1 MINEIISAI
10 SDFMYTYLL
19 IILLIAGG
27 LYFTFRTRFIQ
38 FRMFLE
44 SLRVVGER
52 PEREGSVSSFQALM
66 VSTASRVGT
75 GNIIGVSV
83 AICVG
88 GYGAVFWMWL
98 IAIIGGATAFIE
110 STLAQIY
117 KRRNPETGE
126 SYGGPAYYIEAALHN
141 RPLAVLFALSLI
153 ATYAGGFNMLCSF
166 NLQSTFSG
174 YGFYLANEKLAP
186 WVIGGI
192 AALLTGFCVMGGG
205 KRIIAAA
212 STLVPF
218 MGGLYVLVAVMVV
231 ALNLELLPQVFVR
244 IFQGA
249 FDFQAIFGG
258 FTGSAL
264 MQGIKRGLFSNEA
277 GVGSAPNAA
286 ASANVS
292 HPAKQ
297 GLVQML
303 SVFLDTLLICSATAL
318 MLLCSG
324 VEPTEAAQGAPY
336 VQSALS
342 ASFGQLGPIFIT
354 VAMVLF
360 AFTTLIGNLYYVDNA
375 LAYLLKKVPS
385 KQFMTA
391 FRAVA
396 VLLIFVGAGLEI
408 DLVWNLADVLMGI
421 MVMINIPVIILLS
434 RPALAAL
441 KDYSAQRKMGRNPV
455 FKAASIHLRDKTDYW
470 N

>member
-1 MINEIISAI
+1 MINDVVVAVSN
-10 SDFMYTYLL
+10 FMYTYLL
-19 IILLIAGG
+19 IILLLAGG

-52 PEREGSVSSFQALM
+52 PERVGSVSSFQALM

-83 AICVG
+83 AICIG

-98 IAIIGGATAFIE
+98 IAIMGGATAFIE

-117 KRRNPETGE
+117 KRRNTETGE
-126 SYGGPAYYIEAALHN
+126 SYGGPAYYIEAALHS

-166 NLQSTFSG
+166 NLQSTFSA
-174 YGFYLANEKLAP
+174 YSFYANNEEIMP
-186 WVIGGI
+186 WIIGGA

-205 KRIIAAA
+205 RRIITFA

-218 MGGLYVLVAVMVV
+218 MGGLYVLVALIVV
-231 ALNLELLPQVFVR
+231 VLNLEALPQVFAR
-244 IFQGA
+244 IFESA
-249 FDFQAIFGG
+249 FDFQAIFGA
-258 FTGSAL
+258 FTSSAL

-286 ASANVS
+286 AAANVT
-292 HPAKQ
+292 HPVKQ

-336 VQSALS
+336 VQEALS

-360 AFTTLIGNLYYVDNA
+360 AFTTLIGNLFYVDNA
-375 LAYLLKKVPS
+375 LAYLMKKVPS
-385 KQFMTA
+385 RQFMFV
-391 FRAVA
+391 FRLVA

-408 DLVWNLADVLMGI
+408 NLVWNLADVLMGV
-421 MVMINIPVIILLS
+421 MVMINIPVILILS

-441 KDYSAQRKMGRNPV
+441 KDYSAQRRMGRNPV
-455 FKAASIHLRDKTDYW
+455 FKAANIQLKEKTDYW

>member
-1 MINEIISAI
+1 
-10 SDFMYTYLL
+10 MYTYLL
-19 IILLIAGG
+19 VILLLAAG

-38 FRMFLE
+38 FRMFRE
-44 SLRVVGER
+44 SLRVVAER
-52 PEREGSVSSFQALM
+52 PDRAGTVSSFQALM

-83 AICVG
+83 AICIG

-98 IAIIGGATAFIE
+98 IAIIGGATAFVE

-117 KRRNPETGE
+117 KRRNAETGE
-126 SYGGPAYYIEAALHN
+126 SYGGPAYYIEAALHS

-153 ATYAGGFNMLCSF
+153 ATYVGGFNMLCSF
-166 NLQSTFSG
+166 NLQSTFAAYS
-174 YGFYLANEKLAP
+174 FYTDNQELMP
-186 WVIGGI
+186 WVIGGV
-192 AALLTGFCVMGGG
+192 AALLTCFCVMGGG
-205 KRIIAAA
+205 KRIIAFA

-218 MGGLYVLVAVMVV
+218 MGGLYVLVAVIVV
-231 ALNLELLPQVFVR
+231 VLNLELLPQVFVR

-249 FDFQAIFGG
+249 FDFQAIFGA
-258 FTGSAL
+258 FTSSAL

-286 ASANVS
+286 AAANVS
-292 HPAKQ
+292 HPVKQ

-336 VQSALS
+336 VQAALS
-342 ASFGQLGPIFIT
+342 ASFGELGPIFIT

-360 AFTTLIGNLYYVDNA
+360 AFTTLIGNLFYVDNA
-375 LAYLLKKVPS
+375 LAYLMKKVPS
-385 KQFMTA
+385 KQFMFV
-391 FRAVA
+391 FRIAA
-396 VLLIFVGAGLEI
+396 VLLIFLGAGLSI

-421 MVMINIPVIILLS
+421 MVMINVPVILFLS

-441 KDYSAQRKMGRNPV
+441 KDYAAQRKTGRNPV
-455 FKAASIHLRDKTDYW
+455 FKASSVGLKEKTDYW

>member
-1 MINEIISAI
+1 MINDIVLAI
-10 SDFMYTYLL
+10 SNFMYTYLL
-19 IILLIAGG
+19 IIILLAGG
-27 LYFTFRTRFIQ
+27 IYFTFRTRFIQ
-38 FRMFLE
+38 FRMFRE
-44 SLRVVGER
+44 SLRVVAER
-52 PEREGSVSSFQALM
+52 PDRAGSVSSFQALM

-83 AICVG
+83 AICIG

-126 SYGGPAYYIEAALHN
+126 SYGGPAYYIEAALHS

-174 YGFYLANEKLAP
+174 YSFYNESVTP
-186 WVIGGI
+186 WIIGGI
-192 AALLTGFCVMGGG
+192 AALLTAFCVMGGG
-205 KRIIAAA
+205 KRIIAVA

-218 MGGLYVLVAVMVV
+218 MGGLYVLVALIVV
-231 ALNLELLPQVFVR
+231 LLNLELVPTVFAR

-249 FDFQAIFGG
+249 FDFQAIFAG

-292 HPAKQ
+292 HPVKQ

-336 VQSALS
+336 VQVALS
-342 ASFGQLGPIFIT
+342 SVFGSIGPIFIT

-375 LAYLLKKVPS
+375 LAYLMKKVPS
-385 KQFMTA
+385 KQFMIV
-391 FRAVA
+391 FRIVAVA
-396 VLLIFVGAGLEI
+396 LIFLGAGLSI

-421 MVMINIPVIILLS
+421 MVIINIPVILILS

-441 KDYSAQRKMGRNPV
+441 KDYTAQRKTGRNPV
-455 FKAASIHLRDKTDYW
+455 FKAASINLKEKTDYW

>member
-1 MINEIISAI
+1 MINDIVLAI
-10 SDFMYTYLL
+10 SNFMYTYLL
-19 IILLIAGG
+19 VILLLAAG

-38 FRMFLE
+38 FRMFRE
-44 SLRVVGER
+44 SLRVVAER
-52 PEREGSVSSFQALM
+52 PDRAGTVSSFQALM

-83 AICVG
+83 AICIG

-98 IAIIGGATAFIE
+98 IAIIGGATAFVE

-117 KRRNPETGE
+117 KRRNAETGE
-126 SYGGPAYYIEAALHN
+126 SYGGPAYYIEAALHS

-153 ATYAGGFNMLCSF
+153 ATYAGGFN
-166 NLQSTFSG
+166 
-174 YGFYLANEKLAP
+174 P
-186 WVIGGI
+186 WVIGGV
-192 AALLTGFCVMGGG
+192 AALLTCFCVMGGG
-205 KRIIAAA
+205 KRIIAFA

-218 MGGLYVLVAVMVV
+218 MGGLYVLVAVIVV
-231 ALNLELLPQVFVR
+231 VLNLELLPQVFVR

-249 FDFQAIFGG
+249 FDFQAIFGA
-258 FTGSAL
+258 FTSSAL

-286 ASANVS
+286 AAANVS
-292 HPAKQ
+292 HPVKQ

-336 VQSALS
+336 VQAALS
-342 ASFGQLGPIFIT
+342 ASFGELGPIFIT

-360 AFTTLIGNLYYVDNA
+360 AFTTLIGNLFYVDNA
-375 LAYLLKKVPS
+375 LAYLMKKVPS
-385 KQFMTA
+385 KQFMFV
-391 FRAVA
+391 FRIAA
-396 VLLIFVGAGLEI
+396 VLLIFLGAGLSI

-421 MVMINIPVIILLS
+421 MVMINVPVILFLS

-441 KDYSAQRKMGRNPV
+441 KDYAAQRKTGRNPV
-455 FKAASIHLRDKTDYW
+455 FKASSVGLKEKTDYW

>member
-1 MINEIISAI
+1 MINDIVLAI
-10 SDFMYTYLL
+10 SNFMYTYLL
-19 IILLIAGG
+19 VILLLAAG

-38 FRMFLE
+38 FRMFRE
-44 SLRVVGER
+44 SLRVVTER
-52 PEREGSVSSFQALM
+52 PDRAGTVSSFQALM

-83 AICVG
+83 AICIG

-98 IAIIGGATAFIE
+98 IAIMGGATAFIE

-117 KRRNPETGE
+117 KRRNTETGE
-126 SYGGPAYYIEAALHN
+126 SYGGPAYYIEAALHS

-174 YGFYLANEKLAP
+174 YSFYNEGVTP
-186 WVIGGI
+186 WIIGGI
-192 AALLTGFCVMGGG
+192 AALLTAFCVMGGG
-205 KRIIAAA
+205 KRIIAVA

-218 MGGLYVLVAVMVV
+218 MGGLYVLVALIVIVM
-231 ALNLELLPQVFVR
+231 NLELVPTVFAR

-249 FDFQAIFGG
+249 FDFQAIFAG

-292 HPAKQ
+292 HPVKQ

-336 VQSALS
+336 VQAALS
-342 ASFGQLGPIFIT
+342 ASFGELGPIFIT

-360 AFTTLIGNLYYVDNA
+360 AFTTLIGNLFYVDNA
-375 LAYLLKKVPS
+375 LAYLMGKVPS
-385 KQFMTA
+385 KQFMFV
-391 FRAVA
+391 FRIVA
-396 VLLIFVGAGLEI
+396 VLLIFLGAGLSI

-421 MVMINIPVIILLS
+421 MVMINIPVILILA

-441 KDYSAQRKMGRNPV
+441 KDYTAQRKTGRNPV
-455 FKAASIHLRDKTDYW
+455 FKAASVDLKEKTDYW

>member
-1 MINEIISAI
+1 MINDIVLAI
-10 SDFMYTYLL
+10 SNFMYTYLL
-19 IILLIAGG
+19 VILLLAAG
-27 LYFTFRTRFIQ
+27 LYFTIRTRFIQ
-38 FRMFLE
+38 FRMFRE
-44 SLRVVGER
+44 SLRVVTER
-52 PEREGSVSSFQALM
+52 PDRAGTVSSFQALM

-83 AICVG
+83 AICIG

-98 IAIIGGATAFIE
+98 IAIMGGATAFIE

-117 KRRNPETGE
+117 KRRNAETGE
-126 SYGGPAYYIEAALHN
+126 SYGGPAYYIEAALHS

-166 NLQSTFSG
+166 NLQSTFAAYS
-174 YGFYLANEKLAP
+174 FYTDNQELMP
-186 WVIGGI
+186 WVIGGV
-192 AALLTGFCVMGGG
+192 AALLTCFCVMGGG
-205 KRIIAAA
+205 KRIIAFA

-218 MGGLYVLVAVMVV
+218 MGGLYVLVAIIVV
-231 ALNLELLPQVFVR
+231 VLNLEIIPQVFVR

-249 FDFQAIFGG
+249 FDFQAIFGA
-258 FTGSAL
+258 FTSSAL

-286 ASANVS
+286 AAANVS
-292 HPAKQ
+292 HPVKQ

-336 VQSALS
+336 VQAALS

-360 AFTTLIGNLYYVDNA
+360 AFTTLIGNLFYVDNA
-375 LAYLLKKVPS
+375 LAYLMKKVPS
-385 KQFMTA
+385 KQFMFV
-391 FRAVA
+391 FRIVA
-396 VLLIFVGAGLEI
+396 VLLIFLGAGLSI

-421 MVMINIPVIILLS
+421 MVMRNIPVSLLLS

-441 KDYSAQRKMGRNPV
+441 KDYAAQRKTGRNPV
-455 FKAASIHLRDKTDYW
+455 FKAASVNLKEKTDYW

>member
-1 MINEIISAI
+1 MINDIVLAI
-10 SDFMYTYLL
+10 SNFMYTYLL
-19 IILLIAGG
+19 VILLLAAG

-38 FRMFLE
+38 FRMFRE
-44 SLRVVGER
+44 SLRVVAER
-52 PEREGSVSSFQALM
+52 PDRAGTVSSFQALM

-83 AICVG
+83 AICIG

-98 IAIIGGATAFIE
+98 IAIIGGATAFVE

-117 KRRNPETGE
+117 KRRNAETGE
-126 SYGGPAYYIEAALHN
+126 SYGGPAYYIEAALHS

-166 NLQSTFSG
+166 NLQSTFAAYS
-174 YGFYLANEKLAP
+174 FYTDNQELMP
-186 WVIGGI
+186 WVIGGV
-192 AALLTGFCVMGGG
+192 AALLTCFCVMGGG
-205 KRIIAAA
+205 KRIIAFA

-218 MGGLYVLVAVMVV
+218 MGGLYVLVAVIVV
-231 ALNLELLPQVFVR
+231 VLNLELLPQVFVR

-249 FDFQAIFGG
+249 FDFQAIFGA
-258 FTGSAL
+258 FTSSAL

-286 ASANVS
+286 AAANVS
-292 HPAKQ
+292 HPVKQ

-336 VQSALS
+336 VQAALS
-342 ASFGQLGPIFIT
+342 ASFGELGPIFIT

-360 AFTTLIGNLYYVDNA
+360 AFTTLIGNLFYVDNA
-375 LAYLLKKVPS
+375 LAYLMKKVPS
-385 KQFMTA
+385 KQFMFV
-391 FRAVA
+391 FRIAA
-396 VLLIFVGAGLEI
+396 VLLIFLGAGLSI

-421 MVMINIPVIILLS
+421 MVMINVPVILFLS

-441 KDYSAQRKMGRNPV
+441 KDYAAQRKTGRNPV
-455 FKAASIHLRDKTDYW
+455 FKASSVGLKEKTDYW